1 MMRSILLASL
11 LFLMPCEALS
21 CDRISQPV
29 SYEFT
34 PRSVI
39 FTGQVIDV
47 EFFEVRRSVLEWA
60 NRHLDGITGFPEN
73 RGCRY
78 GVRVVELFHGNPGR
92 IVDLYTSLDWE
103 TGECLWGYEVG
114 DTAFFNASVNDEG
127 RIFLSWLEYFCGSD
141 YGEED
146 FRAEAERRRY
156 GWLE

>member
-1 MMRSILLASL
+1 MLRSLLISV
-11 LFLMPCEALS
+11 LFLMPCGALA
-21 CDRISQPV
+21 CDRISQPI

-39 FTGQVIDV
+39 FTGQVIDI
-47 EFFEVRRSVLEWA
+47 EYYEVHRSRLEWA
-60 NRHLDGITGFPEN
+60 QRRLDEITGFPEN

-78 GVRVVELFHGNPGR
+78 GVRVVEIFHGNPDR
-92 IVDLYTSLDWE
+92 VIDVYTDLDRD
-103 TGECLWGYEVG
+103 TGECAWGYEVG
-114 DTAFFNASVNDEG
+114 QTAFFNAEIDDEG
-127 RIFLSWLEYFCGSD
+127 TIFLSWFEFLCRTE

>member
-1 MMRSILLASL
+1 MLRSIFPGLLL
-11 LFLMPCEALS
+11 LLLPVEALA
-21 CDRISQPV
+21 CERVSQPI
-29 SYEFT
+29 SREFT

-39 FTGQVIDV
+39 FTGQVIDI
-47 EFFEVRRSVLEWA
+47 EYYEVRRSRLDWA
-60 NRHLDGITGFPEN
+60 QRRFDEISGFPEN

-78 GVRVVELFHGNPGR
+78 GVRVVEVFHGNPDR
-92 IVDLYTSLDWE
+92 VIDVYTDLDWD

-114 DTAFFNASVNDEG
+114 QTEFFQAEIDDEG
-127 RIFLSWLEYFCGSD
+127 TIYLSLFEFLCRSD

>member
-1 MMRSILLASL
+1 MLRSLLASVA
-11 LFLMPCEALS
+11 FVAVPSAANACS
-21 CDRISQPV
+21 RIDYPIGW
-29 SYEFT
+29 ELNAG
-34 PRSVI
+34 SVI

-47 EFFEVRRSVLEWA
+47 EFYEVRRSSLEWA
-60 NRHLDGITGFPEN
+60 QRRLDEITGFPEN

-78 GVRVVELFHGNPGR
+78 GVRVVEVFHGNPDR
-92 IVDLYTSLDWE
+92 VIDVYTDLDWD

-114 DTAFFNASVNDEG
+114 QTAFFNADLDDEG
-127 RIFLSWLEYFCGSD
+127 RIYLSLFEFLCGSD